1 SFPARDPDRAAGP
14 GAGPAAVPPAP
25 RRSTAPLR
33 VLMYHSVAPLASP
46 GDDPYLVTVTPARL
60 DRQLGLL
67 RRCGLRGVSVG
78 ELLAAHA
85 AGRSAGLV
93 GLSFD
98 DGYADFAE
106 HALPLLRR
114 HGCTA
119 SLYVLPGLLGADNV
133 WDVRGPRKPLLD
145 AEGVRACA
153 GAGVEIGSH
162 GLFHRA
168 LPDLDEEEMA
178 RELRE
183 SRERVRAITGV
194 APAGFCYPYGAVGPR
209 EIAAVRAAGYHHA
222 CAIDPGPLTGRYA
235 LPRVHVGE
243 RDGAPRLAL
252 KALLHPIRRRP
263 VPRAETVDAGRP
275 A

>member
-1 SFPARDPDRAAGP
+1 
-14 GAGPAAVPPAP
+14 
-25 RRSTAPLR
+25 
-33 VLMYHSVAPLASP
+33 MYHSVTYPRSP
-46 GDDPYLVTVTPARL
+46 GDDPYRLIVTPARL
-60 DRQLGLL
+60 DHQLALL
-67 RRCGLRGVSVG
+67 RRCGLRGVSIA

-85 AGRSAGLV
+85 AGRSVGLV

-119 SLYVLPGLLGADNV
+119 SLYVLPGLFGADNR
-133 WDVRGPRKPLLD
+133 WDPEGPRKPLLD

-162 GLFHRA
+162 GLLHRS
-168 LPDLDEEEMA
+168 LPDLDA
-178 RELRE
+178 DELRRE
-183 SRERVRAITGV
+183 VRGSREALRATTGS

-209 EIAAVRAAGYHHA
+209 EVAAVRAAGYDYA

-252 KALLHPIRRRP
+252 KALLHPVRRRP
-263 VPRAETVDAGRP
+263 VRRAEPVGAGHS

>member
-1 SFPARDPDRAAGP
+1 
-14 GAGPAAVPPAP
+14 
-25 RRSTAPLR
+25 
-33 VLMYHSVAPLASP
+33 MYHSVAPLASP
-46 GDDPYLVTVTPARL
+46 EDDPYRVTVTPERL

-67 RRCGLRGVSVG
+67 RRRGLRGVSVG
-78 ELLAAHA
+78 ELLDAHA

-133 WDVRGPRKPLLD
+133 WDLRGPRKPLLD

-162 GLFHRA
+162 GLLHRA
-168 LPDLDEEEMA
+168 LPDLDD
-178 RELRE
+178 RELRRELWE
-183 SRERVRAITGV
+183 SRDLLRATTGV
-194 APAGFCYPYGAVGPR
+194 APAGLCYPYGAVGPR
-209 EIAAVRAAGYHHA
+209 ESAAVRAAGYRYA

-235 LPRVHVGE
+235 LPRVHVGQ
-243 RDGAPRLAL
+243 RDGAARLTL

-263 VPRAETVDAGRP
+263 VPPAEAVGTGFRA
-275 A
+275 